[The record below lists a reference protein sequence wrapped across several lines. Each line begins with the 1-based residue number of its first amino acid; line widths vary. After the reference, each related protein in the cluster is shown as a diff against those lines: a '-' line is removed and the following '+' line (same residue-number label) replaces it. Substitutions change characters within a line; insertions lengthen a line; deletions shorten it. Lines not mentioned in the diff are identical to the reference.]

1 MESVE
6 GLKEREL
13 ANKDITT
20 CPECGGKDISF
31 EYQNCLCHRTYE
43 GNGVTCWTAPHCNSC
58 GYEGIG
64 NSSGGL
70 WYKPN
75 GW

>member
-1 MESVE
+1 MKCVE

-13 ANKDITT
+13 ANEDKDT
-20 CPECGGKDISF
+20 CPECGSKDISS
-31 EYQNCLCHRTYE
+31 EYQNCLCCRTYE

-58 GYEGIG
+58 DYEGIG

-70 WYKPN
+70 WYKPD